1 MNNQSDKTFILS
13 PFTDENYF
21 NKITTSKYHI
31 IDFAGILKNIPVSN
45 NKQVNDFLF
54 EKEISNQLK
63 PVVNNKKFRNLIF
76 IIRTIDPDEVRIKI
90 KKLSQQLNPNLNMCF
105 NLVVSKCDLEDYEY
119 DIKKYS
125 FIYIHDEDQ

>member
-1 MNNQSDKTFILS
+1 MNQADKTFILS

-54 EKEISNQLK
+54 EKEITNQLK

-76 IIRTIDPDEVRIKI
+76 IIRTIDPDEARLKI
-90 KKLSQQLNPNLNMCF
+90 EKLTLQLNPTLNMCF
-105 NLVVSKCDLEDYEY
+105 SLVVSKCDLEDYEY
-119 DIKKYS
+119 DTQKYAYM
-125 FIYIHDEDQ
+125 YIHDED